1 MPHKGVSLGA
11 ALPIGLGASWG
22 VVQGGL
28 LDLFVLDDFESFQ
41 WVSEL
46 RGILARRKALL
57 GLYRLRA
64 ISLFGEASLRPGAK
78 AHSA

>member
-1 MPHKGVSLGA
+1 M
-11 ALPIGLGASWG
+11 
-22 VVQGGL
+22 
-28 LDLFVLDDFESFQ
+28 DLFVLDDFESFQ